1 MTKVHP
7 FDPASVPN
15 FALGLRGQLPPTCP
29 ESIHSASHL
38 RLMDAGM
45 SNNLPI
51 YPLLRPGRDIDI
63 IVAFDASADAASD
76 NWLKV
81 AEGYARQR
89 KIKGWPMGA
98 GWPPRNETT
107 QEIAKEIDQAQGKA
121 QKPASEV
128 PEIKSTISPASASSP
143 SSPTGELGH
152 CNIWVGCKTETTP
165 TDPDFTTPIR
175 KPLDLSTAT
184 TNAKTTD
191 KTSPS
196 DHDTLLSPTAGL
208 TLIYFPLT
216 SNPQVPGVDPA
227 KSDFLSTWNFVYTPE
242 EIESV
247 VALAKANFEEGAEQ
261 TRRTVRAVWMRKREA
276 RLDEE
281 RKAREMRRRLR
292 LRKGE
297 GVGGVKGGGEGDH
310 FS

>member
-7 FDPASVPN
+7 FDPASIPN

-29 ESIHSASHL
+29 ESIHNASHL

-63 IVAFDASADAASD
+63 IVAFDASADVASD

-98 GWPPRNETT
+98 GWPPRSEST
-107 QEIAKEIDQAQGKA
+107 QDIAHDIEQAQEKA
-121 QKPASEV
+121 QDPGALQTSV
-128 PEIKSTISPASASSP
+128 GS
-143 SSPTGELGH
+143 LGH
-152 CNIWVGCKTETTP
+152 CSVWVGCKSETT
-165 TDPDFTTPIR
+165 TDGFEPPIR
-175 KPLDLSTAT
+175 KPLDLSDS
-184 TNAKTTD
+184 NAAND
-191 KTSPS
+191 NSHLNSP
-196 DHDTLLSPTAGL
+196 DAGIA
-208 TLIYFPLT
+208 LIYFPLT
-216 SNPQVPGVDPA
+216 ANSKVPGVDPQT
-227 KSDFLSTWNFVYTPE
+227 SEFLSTWNFVYTPD

-247 VALAKANFEEGAEQ
+247 VALAKANFDEGREQ
-261 TRRTVRAVWMRKREA
+261 TRRTIRAVWQRKRDA
-276 RLDEE
+276 RLQDE
-281 RKAREMRRRLR
+281 RIAKDMRRRMHMRSGRPL
-292 LRKGE
+292 GAV
-297 GVGGVKGGGEGDH
+297 GVGNGDH